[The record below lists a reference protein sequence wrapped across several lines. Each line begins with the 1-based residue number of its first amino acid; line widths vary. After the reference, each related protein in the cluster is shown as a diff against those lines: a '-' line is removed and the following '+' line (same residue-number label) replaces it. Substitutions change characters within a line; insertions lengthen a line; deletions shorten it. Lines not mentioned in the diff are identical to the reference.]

1 MKSPVPL
8 PPELLRLP
16 TIKAEPWVCVE
27 DNPGTFLEGPAFDR
41 EGNLFVSSIF
51 DNRLL
56 KITPKKVSTVLQQ
69 PGLLPDGIAIHK
81 DGRLF
86 IACLSGKLMTVLP
99 NGTRLTEIEPK
110 FNGRPASLNDLVFD
124 RHGNLY
130 VTDFTGTL
138 ADPTGGVYR
147 YSADLTRIDP
157 VLQHL
162 ASANGVGISPEGNAL
177 WVSETCRNEMLRIEL
192 LEDGIGINPVA
203 GVTIPCRFSGGPGGC
218 DSMAIDVDGNVYQC
232 MIFQGRAV
240 VLNNRGIPVANVVI
254 PGRDRGKHLITTN
267 AAFKPGT
274 NQAFIT
280 ASGEGGAWI
289 YTFRGL
295 AKGLTLYSHQ

>member
-16 TIKAEPWVCVE
+16 AIKAEPWVCVE

-56 KITPKKVSTVLQQ
+56 KITPKKKVSTVLQQ

-138 ADPTGGVYR
+138 ADPTGASIGTPR
-147 YSADLTRIDP
+147 TSHGLIRFFSILRPPT
-157 VLQHL
+157 
-162 ASANGVGISPEGNAL
+162 ASASPPRGMPFGSA
-177 WVSETCRNEMLRIEL
+177 R
-192 LEDGIGINPVA
+192 
-203 GVTIPCRFSGGPGGC
+203 
-218 DSMAIDVDGNVYQC
+218 
-232 MIFQGRAV
+232 RAAM
-240 VLNNRGIPVANVVI
+240 RCC
-254 PGRDRGKHLITTN
+254 
-267 AAFKPGT
+267 
-274 NQAFIT
+274 
-280 ASGEGGAWI
+280 ASNCWRTGSAS
-289 YTFRGL
+289 TP
-295 AKGLTLYSHQ
+295 SQV